1 MKLHKAAMMVSIP
14 EEHWETFRESIK
26 ETGEVQFKY
35 RGATI
40 FAEIF

>member
-1 MKLHKAAMMVSIP
+1 MVTMMVYIP
-14 EEHWETFRESIK
+14 EEHWEAFRESIK

-35 RGATI
+35 REATI